1 MDGGP
6 FSFWRRGSC
15 GLRATWKFAQLA
27 SVNASDL
34 FDFPASLPFAEYFD
48 PIALPWEWVGQIK
61 VALAGAKLDRRP
73 DKVPPGALIEGA
85 VYIHESVELPPF
97 CSITGPVWIGEG
109 VQIRPGAYLRG
120 NVIVGA
126 GSVLGNSCEYKN
138 CLLMERVETPHFS
151 YIGDSILG
159 NRSHLGAGVILSNLR
174 LDQKPIKV
182 EWDGRRV
189 DTGMR
194 KLGALVGDRAEVG
207 CNSVLNPGTI
217 LGRGSLVGPL
227 TPFRGTLEAGRMALP
242 KMETFTMPRPE

>member
-1 MDGGP
+1 M
-6 FSFWRRGSC
+6 
-15 GLRATWKFAQLA
+15 
-27 SVNASDL
+27 NASDL
-34 FDFPASLPFAEYFD
+34 FDFPASLPFADFFD
-48 PIALPWEWVGQIK
+48 PGAQPWDWVGQIK
-61 VALAGAKLDRRP
+61 AALAGAKLDRRP
-73 DKVPPGALIEGA
+73 ARVPPGALVEGP

-109 VQIRPGAYLRG
+109 VQIRPGAYVRG

-138 CLLMERVETPHFS
+138 CLLLERVETPHFS
-151 YIGDSILG
+151 YVGDSILG

-182 EWDGRRV
+182 DWDGRRV
-189 DTGMR
+189 ATGMR

-207 CNSVLNPGTI
+207 CNAVLNPGSI

-227 TPFRGTLEAGRMALP
+227 IPFRGTLAAGQMLLAKGETLALP
-242 KMETFTMPRPE
+242 RPD